1 MNEKAQIRI
10 IVGCG
15 IRADAPAKEV
25 FPLLCP
31 VREYDWI
38 ESWRCKLLF
47 SESGAAENN
56 CIFTTD
62 RPGEGKRTW
71 VVSRYEP
78 PKAVEFVIF
87 QGHRL
92 VVRLDL
98 YLSEEGDGSTQIR
111 VTHTITALN
120 EEAAA
125 DMKQLEPAAIQ
136 RRWQGLEKALNHYL
150 KTGACL
156 EGS

>member
-1 MNEKAQIRI
+1 MDKLSENRI
-10 IVGCG
+10 IVGCDLNV
-15 IRADAPAKEV
+15 AAPAGEI

-38 ESWRCKLLF
+38 EHWRCQVIF
-47 SESGAAENN
+47 ANSGAAENN

-62 RPGEGKRTW
+62 RTGEGRRTW

-78 PKAVEFVIF
+78 PKAIEFVIF
-87 QGHRL
+87 QQNSA
-92 VVRLDL
+92 VIRLDL
-98 YLSEEGDGSTQIR
+98 YLSETGDGATRVR

-120 EEAAA
+120 PEGVAAMVNL
-125 DMKQLEPAAIQ
+125 DPEGI
-136 RRWQGLEKALNHYL
+136 RTRWQGLERALNHYL

-156 EGS
+156 QER